1 LVAVKPVEFRNV
13 ECPMLAVISLA
24 SVLTGAT
31 LSYATKW
38 FPSRVATIESCA
50 GTTLLLGFGLLGVA
64 LQSSLA

>member
-1 LVAVKPVEFRNV
+1 
-13 ECPMLAVISLA
+13 MLAVISVA